1 VDQNGRSSEHQG
13 RIKLTILSLRGTS
26 GERTEERGSEQERAS
41 SPHPLLHLMEGR
53 EKSTS
58 LMQDLRED
66 EGWQNSLIYPKMFG
80 SIVPN
85 APAGSSYHWQNINL
99 WENAK

>member
-1 VDQNGRSSEHQG
+1 MLPNKAHPIPPSKSWVLLVDQNGRSSEHQG

-41 SPHPLLHLMEGR
+41 SPHPLLHLMEER

-58 LMQDLRED
+58 LMQACVKTKVGKTL
-66 EGWQNSLIYPKMFG
+66 
-80 SIVPN
+80 
-85 APAGSSYHWQNINL
+85 
-99 WENAK
+99 